1 MPASSTPQSKPL
13 TRWPEIMNEITGHT
27 KIFGILADPIHH
39 VKTPQRIN
47 QLFNERRID
56 GVMVPIHVKSDALSQ
71 VVQGLRE
78 MHNLGGFVV
87 TVPHKTAMVE
97 LCDDVTPDA
106 RQIGA
111 VNVVR
116 RTPDGRLLG
125 AMLDGDGFV
134 AGLRK
139 EGIDPAGCSA
149 YLAGAGGAAS
159 AIAFALARAGVIRLT
174 IANRTTDKVQQLI
187 DRLSVLC
194 PALQLDIGTDD
205 PSNHDIV
212 INGTSLGLHAGDP
225 LPLDVQK
232 LAPAQV
238 VAEIIMQP
246 AQTPLLQAAKARG
259 CRIHFGAPMLDA
271 QIELMATFMRGD
283 V

>member
-1 MPASSTPQSKPL
+1 
-13 TRWPEIMNEITGHT
+13 MNEITGNT

-39 VKTPQRIN
+39 VKTPQGIN
-47 QLFNERRID
+47 RLFDASGFD
-56 GVMVPIHVKSDALSQ
+56 GVMVPIHLGPDRLAQL
-71 VVQGLRE
+71 VQGLRGVK
-78 MHNLGGFVV
+78 NLGGFIV
-87 TVPHKTAMVE
+87 TVPHKTAMVA
-97 LCDDVTPDA
+97 LCDEVTPDA

-125 AMLDGDGFV
+125 AMLDGEGFV
-134 AGLRK
+134 TGLRK
-139 EGIDPAGCSA
+139 EGIEPAGCSA

-194 PALQLDIGTDD
+194 PALQLNIGTDD

-212 INGTSLGLHAGDP
+212 INGTSLGLRAEDP

-246 AQTPLLQAAKARG
+246 AQTPLLQAARAKG